1 MKKLLFLSLFV
12 AMAMGSINA
21 QNATESQNR
30 ISGPRIEFN
39 DLVHNYGQ
47 IKKGGD
53 GNCQFT
59 FTNNGNEP
67 LILSNVK
74 ASCGCTS
81 PSWPKDPI
89 MPGQSSTIKVH
100 YDTNRLGGFTKTV
113 TVTSNAADNPRLV
126 LKIKGNVVQD

>member
-1 MKKLLFLSLFV
+1 
-12 AMAMGSINA
+12 MAMGSINA